1 MHGTV
6 QISVDTAPQHTLET
20 SDSHSLVVLI
30 SKAYKANLS
39 TEISS
44 VDCDDHSTGL
54 SDDTMRLSD
63 DWRAALA
70 WTDYYTRDGVKAA
83 SHKST

>member
-20 SDSHSLVVLI
+20 SDSHSLVVLVI

-39 TEISS
+39 TEISC

-63 DWRAALA
+63 DRLSR
-70 WTDYYTRDGVKAA
+70 TRLDRLF
-83 SHKST
+83 HQRRP

>member
-44 VDCDDHSTGL
+44 VDCDDRSTGL

-63 DWRAALA
+63 DRLSR
-70 WTDYYTRDGVKAA
+70 TRLDRLF
-83 SHKST
+83 HQRRP